1 MKDCTPGLALK
12 KRLIRA
18 NSLVAA
24 WLAAGVLRDKIMHF
38 DFRFTEQKRN
48 FRATLKEIEK
58 HAWAT

>member
-12 KRLIRA
+12 KRLRA

-24 WLAAGVLRDKIMHF
+24 WLAAGVLRDKCIF

>member
-1 MKDCTPGLALK
+1 MK

-18 NSLVAA
+18 NLLVAA
-24 WLAAGVLRDKIMHF
+24 WLAAGVLRDKCIF